1 MNRPSFLFWRIFSST
16 FRFLRKRAT
25 FSTHRFRLT
34 FCTISLDH
42 YENKPH
48 WSVYNMAAPG
58 NRMRWDIVSSD
69 VSKKADELM
78 AKSKAVY
85 DAVGALSSED
95 ISYDNSVKVV

>member
-1 MNRPSFLFWRIFSST
+1 
-16 FRFLRKRAT
+16 
-25 FSTHRFRLT
+25 
-34 FCTISLDH
+34 
-42 YENKPH
+42 
-48 WSVYNMAAPG
+48 MAAPG